1 VAAARFVMRYPFLS
15 ASQSPGDDRKAPSL
29 YNITVD
35 RPKRLM
41 RIEISGML
49 SAEEVGALS
58 QQQQAMVMARGWR
71 TGSFVLLVD
80 ATALIIQP
88 QDVVR
93 AFQYIVDFS
102 AIKAARIAVVRG
114 DSLISTQTKR
124 ILPYDGT
131 QMFGTMAEAEGW
143 LFRDPPA
150 AVPLVAVGVQ

>member
-1 VAAARFVMRYPFLS
+1 VATAHSVTRYPFLS
-15 ASQSPGDDRKAPSL
+15 ASPCPGDDRKAPL
-29 YNITVD
+29 LFKITVD

-58 QQQQAMVMARGWR
+58 QQQQAMVAARGWK

-114 DSLISTQTKR
+114 DSLIATQTKR

-131 QMFGTMAEAEGW
+131 QMFGTMAEAEQW

-150 AVPLVAVGVQ
+150 TMPLVAAG